1 LTNLNQNID
10 KKKLSFILSGGGTGG
25 HFYPA
30 LAIANKLKQHFPDA
44 FILFVGALGKIE
56 MEKAPLAGYPIE
68 GLNIGGFQR
77 SNMLKNISLPFKV
90 ISSLLSSQK
99 ILNKYKPAV
108 VIGTGGYASFPLIF
122 SASRKKIPSLI
133 QEQNFF
139 PGITNKYLA
148 RYVNKVCTVYD
159 GMDKYFPASKIVVTG
174 NPVRDSLQNLETKRN
189 EAYDFFSLDPDKRTL
204 LILGGSLGAR
214 TINRAIMQGLDA
226 LQQRQD
232 VQVLWQSGKIYYENI
247 LGQINGKVPSNMV
260 LLPFIDQMDYAYA
273 IADLVVCRAGAISLS
288 ELAIVKK
295 PVILIPSPNVA
306 EDHQTKN
313 ALALTDK
320 DAAILIR
327 DDQAEEELIPAISR
341 LFADPQRMS
350 QLAENISMFAMP
362 SATENI
368 VKEIIELIKNYD
380 R

>member
-1 LTNLNQNID
+1 LTTPIQHIEQ
-10 KKKLSFILSGGGTGG
+10 KKLSFILSGGGTGG

-44 FILFVGALGKIE
+44 NILFVGAIGKIE
-56 MEKAPLAGYPIE
+56 MEKAPLSGFPIE

-77 SNMLKNISLPFKV
+77 SKMLKNLGLPFK
-90 ISSLLSSQK
+90 ILSSLIRSRQIIK
-99 ILNKYKPAV
+99 KHKPAV
-108 VIGTGGYASFPLIF
+108 VIGTGGYASFPLIYA
-122 SASRKKIPSLI
+122 ASRKKIPSLI

-148 RYVNKVCTVYD
+148 KYVNKVCTVYE
-159 GMDKYFPASKIVVTG
+159 GMEKYFPASKIVVTG
-174 NPVRDSLQNLETKRN
+174 NPVRESLKDSSSKRN
-189 EAYDFFSLDPDKRTL
+189 EAYHFFGFDKNKRTL

-214 TINRAIMQGLDA
+214 TINRSIGQGLDA
-226 LQQRQD
+226 LMQITD
-232 VQVLWQSGKIYYENI
+232 IQVLWQCGKIYYDNI
-247 LGQINGKVPSNMV
+247 LERIGQKIPSNV
-260 LLPFIDQMDYAYA
+260 KILPFIDQMDYAYA

-295 PVILIPSPNVA
+295 PLILIPSPNVA

-313 ALALTDK
+313 ALSLTEK

-327 DDQAEEELIPAISR
+327 DDQAREDLIPVINS
-341 LFADPQRMS
+341 LFADPTRMAL
-350 QLAENISMFAMP
+350 LAENISKFAKP
-362 SATENI
+362 DATENI
-368 VKEIIELIKNYD
+368 VKEIIELINKNE

>member
-1 LTNLNQNID
+1 MIKNIQHIDQNKLN
-10 KKKLSFILSGGGTGG
+10 FILSGGGTGG

-44 FILFVGALGKIE
+44 NILFVGAIGKIE

-77 SNMLKNISLPFKV
+77 SNMLKNLGLPFK
-90 ISSLLSSQK
+90 ILSSLIRSRQIIK
-99 ILNKYKPAV
+99 KYKPAV
-108 VIGTGGYASFPLIF
+108 VIGTGGYASFPLIYV
-122 SASRKKIPSLI
+122 ASRKKIPSLI

-148 RYVNKVCTVYD
+148 KYVNKVCTVYD
-159 GMDKYFPASKIVVTG
+159 GMEKYFPASKIVVTG
-174 NPVRDSLQNLETKRN
+174 NPVRESLKEASTKRDD
-189 EAYDFFSLDPDKRTL
+189 AYDFFGFDKKKRTL

-214 TINRAIMQGLDA
+214 TINKSIGQALDS
-226 LQQRQD
+226 LDRIPD
-232 VQVLWQSGKIYYENI
+232 IQVLWQCGKIYYDNI
-247 LGQINGKVPSNMV
+247 LERLQHKIPSNIK
-260 LLPFIDQMDYAYA
+260 LFAFIDQMDYAYA

-295 PVILIPSPNVA
+295 PLILIPSPNVA

-313 ALALTDK
+313 ALSLTEK

-327 DDQAEEELIPAISR
+327 DDQVYEELIPAISS
-341 LFADPQRMS
+341 LFADPARMAL
-350 QLAENISMFAMP
+350 LADNISKFAK
-362 SATENI
+362 SDATENI
-368 VKEIIELIKNYD
+368 VKEIIKLINNKV
-380 R
+380 

>member
-1 LTNLNQNID
+1 MTNPNQHIES
-10 KKKLSFILSGGGTGG
+10 KKLSFILSGGGTGG

-44 FILFVGALGKIE
+44 SILFVGALGKIE

-77 SNMLKNISLPFKV
+77 SNMLKNFGLPYKV
-90 ISSLLSSQK
+90 FSSLLRSRN
-99 ILNKYKPAV
+99 ILKKYRPAV

-148 RYVNKVCTVYD
+148 KYVNKVCTVSE
-159 GMDKYFPASKIVVTG
+159 GMEKYFPASKIVVTG
-174 NPVRDSLQNLETKRN
+174 NPVRESLQKLEPKRN
-189 EAYDFFSLDPDKRTL
+189 EAHDFFGFDRNKKIL

-214 TINRAIMQGLDA
+214 TINRAIIQGLDA
-226 LQQRQD
+226 LKEMADIQI
-232 VQVLWQSGKIYYENI
+232 LWQCGNIYYENI
-247 LGQINGKVPSNMV
+247 LKQLNGIVPSNMV

-313 ALALTDK
+313 ALSLSGK

-327 DDQAEEELIPAISR
+327 DDQAMEELIPAINR
-341 LFADPQRMS
+341 LFADPGRMT
-350 QLAENISMFAMP
+350 QLANNISTFAKP
-362 SATENI
+362 DATENI
-368 VKEIIELIKNYD
+368 VKEIIELINYYE